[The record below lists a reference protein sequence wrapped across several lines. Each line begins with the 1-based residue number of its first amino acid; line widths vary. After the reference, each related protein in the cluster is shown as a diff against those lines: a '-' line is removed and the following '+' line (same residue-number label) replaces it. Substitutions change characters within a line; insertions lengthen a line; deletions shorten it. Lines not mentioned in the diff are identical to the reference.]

1 MNWSLDTAEQS
12 LAIATA
18 TARPAIFAFNG
29 PITTIDQLLCKG
41 IDIVEQRVPAVHLP
55 PHLVSLHIFSTRYI
69 QNLCEDI
76 RILANVFVK
85 RSIITYSH
93 QYMITYVGE
102 GRV

>member
-18 TARPAIFAFNG
+18 TARPAIFALNG

-55 PHLVSLHIFSTRYI
+55 PHLVSSQIFSAG
-69 QNLCEDI
+69 QNLCENI
-76 RILANVFVK
+76 HILTNVLVE
-85 RSIITYSH
+85 H
-93 QYMITYVGE
+93 N
-102 GRV
+102 

>member
-12 LAIATA
+12 LAIATT

-55 PHLVSLHIFSTRYI
+55 PHLVSFQIPFYTIIFDIYI
-69 QNLCEDI
+69 FIETDI
-76 RILANVFVK
+76 YTHYFKKI
-85 RSIITYSH
+85 
-93 QYMITYVGE
+93 
-102 GRV
+102 